1 MVFGI
6 GKSAPE
12 FISGIID
19 SKGEVNGDEGKVINF
34 NREQEI
40 VNFLCIK
47 IAGWKKYNYSTA
59 MASNGDG
66 RSCK

>member
-1 MVFGI
+1 MVFGV

-12 FISGIID
+12 SIPGIID
-19 SKGEVNGDEGKVINF
+19 LKEETDGDGGKVINF
-34 NREQEI
+34 NREREI

-59 MASNGDG
+59 MAPNGDG